1 MLDENEQGLLAGG
14 EGNGAVGLAQ
24 ENQNEVSGA
33 EGNGTGA
40 AGGLEDLVEDEEG
53 EGEEVSADFF
63 DDEEDDEDEE
73 DEDEEEGLGGRVRGS
88 LEGNMSEKKKRKI
101 KSAFVDDAA
110 ADSDDSEG
118 PEANKKK
125 QKRSEQHRSAF
136 IDDIADVED
145 DDEEDEEDEEG
156 LDDLIDDDGQVDEAD
171 MAEVRRAMREVQAN
185 REEEI
190 DPEELQ
196 KFIDARYTKERAA
209 AYREEYDQFEGATG
223 AMTGVM
229 RQALMPKA
237 TDPKLWVIR
246 CADGAERDIVVR
258 LTQKCFDYA
267 SKGRPLLVKSV
278 FCKDGLKGFIYV
290 EARSEAHVLKALQ
303 GLRSVYFS
311 KKPKQVPMEEM
322 ITAITVSEKSLS
334 SLAGMVPGAWVRMKS
349 GVYKGDLA
357 RIDYVDVNEGRV
369 NVRLVPRLD
378 MAALAAKKAAKRGA
392 QGQKRASANQR
403 PLPKPFIPEEAR
415 VYNLDVIQQRDRV
428 TGEMVYVLGGS
439 QTFREGYLVKRVAM
453 KTVTLVT
460 SAPPLDELQRFDAAS
475 QGDPRGEDVADL
487 LKGFDIDAGQAVFAA
502 RDTVEVKS
510 GELQGVRGTVV
521 RVTDD
526 GGHIMVRLND
536 SALAGIEPI
545 SFTPKELRKYVEVG
559 AHVKVIN
566 GSHKGQTG
574 MVVSVGDDATVCHIV
589 TDATREDIRVFVRD
603 ITESVAVAATIDS
616 IGDYELFDLVV
627 LDAQTVGVIIAVDK
641 DSCRVLTNQGR
652 PDSPDIRICR
662 LPDMKRKVVNRRAS
676 AIDGT
681 RNEVNMGDIVEVFE
695 GPLRGRSGT
704 VKHIMRGALFL
715 QSRDVQENGGFMCV
729 QARQVKV
736 RGGKR
741 VAMGGGGALAT
752 PARNMATPNP
762 YGGSGGVLAS
772 PAQHGMGAGGG
783 GRGGQ
788 GGYTGRL
795 ATQHDKLLEGR
806 QVDIKKGPYRGM
818 RGTIKSAT
826 STHVR
831 VELEARMQ
839 TVTVNRAHLATQDG
853 GIVSQ
858 RTRNTMGMGMG
869 MGGMDAMGALGG
881 ATPGHWSSGVTATPA
896 HYSAMGS
903 ATPMYQMTPGREAA
917 TATPAYDPAWAST
930 PAHPGFGP
938 GAADVDLGPA
948 AVDLPG
954 PAENCSGTD
963 WIGLYV
969 QLQDE
974 TVGKVTGITDDGAID
989 VDFGGTHGRMGVDQI
1004 ALAPIEAGDT
1014 VRILVGNQK
1023 GVEGVLS
1030 YVADNGDMFVQLE
1043 GDVAM
1048 LTAGQLAK
1056 VG

>member
-1 MLDENEQGLLAGG
+1 MLEENEQALAAGG
-14 EGNGAVGLAQ
+14 QGNGAVGLT
-24 ENQNEVSGA
+24 EEDQNKVGV
-33 EGNGTGA
+33 EGRL
-40 AGGLEDLVEDEEG
+40 AGSDGEE

-63 DDEEDDEDEE
+63 DEEDEE
-73 DEDEEEGLGGRVRGS
+73 GDDDDEEEEEEEEGLSGPGRGG
-88 LEGNMSEKKKRKI
+88 LEGKSEKKKKRKT

-110 ADSDDSEG
+110 ADSDDSDG
-118 PEANKKK
+118 TDANKKK

-145 DDEEDEEDEEG
+145 DDEEDDEDEEG
-156 LDDLIDDDGQVDEAD
+156 LEDLIDDDGQADEAD

-209 AYREEYDQFEGATG
+209 AYREEYDQLEGVTG

-258 LTQKCFDYA
+258 LTQKCYDYA

-322 ITAITVSEKSLS
+322 ITAITVSDKSLS
-334 SLAGMVPGAWVRMKS
+334 SMAGMVPGAWVRMKS

-475 QGDPRGEDVADL
+475 QGDQRGEDVSDL

-521 RVTDD
+521 RVADD

-681 RNEVNMGDIVEVFE
+681 RNEVNLGDIVEVFE

-715 QSRDVQENGGFMCV
+715 QSRDVQENGGFICV
-729 QARQVKV
+729 QARQAKV

-741 VAMGGGGALAT
+741 VAIGSGALAT

-762 YGGSGGVLAS
+762 YGGSTGVLAS
-772 PAQHGMGAGGG
+772 PAQHGMGVGGPG
-783 GRGGQ
+783 AGRGAQ

-858 RTRNTMGMGMG
+858 RPRNTMGMGMG

-903 ATPMYQMTPGREAA
+903 ATPMYHMTPGREAA

-938 GAADVDLGPA
+938 GAADVNLGSTI
-948 AVDLPG
+948 VDVPG
-954 PAENCSGTD
+954 PAENCIATD
-963 WIGLYV
+963 WVGLYV

-974 TVGKVTGITDDGAID
+974 TVGRVTGIADDGAID
-989 VDFGGTHGRMGVDQI
+989 VDIGGTRARMGVDQI